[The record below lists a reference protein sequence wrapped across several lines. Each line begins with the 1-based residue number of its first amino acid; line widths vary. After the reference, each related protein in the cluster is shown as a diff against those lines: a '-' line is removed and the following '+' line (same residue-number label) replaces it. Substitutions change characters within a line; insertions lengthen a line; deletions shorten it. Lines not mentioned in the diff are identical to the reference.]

1 MRLLVMYDLPVGTKE
16 NRRVYQRF
24 RKFLIDDGY
33 DMLQFSIYHRIVNG
47 EDNVDKH
54 LKRLQLNLPSKGSV
68 RFMQITERQFQG
80 IKLLVGTKRRKE
92 KEVDSRQLLL
102 F

>member
-1 MRLLVMYDLPVGTKE
+1 MRLLVMYDLPVATKE
-16 NRRVYQRF
+16 NRRIYQQF

-33 DMLQFSIYHRIVNG
+33 DMLQFSIYQRIVNG
-47 EDNVDKH
+47 EDSVDKH
-54 LKRLQLNLPSKGSV
+54 LNRLQRNLPSKGSV

-80 IKLLVGTKRRKE
+80 MKLLVGQKKLKE
-92 KEVDSRQLLL
+92 KKVDSRQLLL

>member
-1 MRLLVMYDLPVGTKE
+1 MSDPRFMRLLVMYDLPVRTKE

-47 EDNVDKH
+47 EGNVDKH
-54 LKRLQLNLPSKGSV
+54 LIRLQKNLPSKGSV
-68 RFMQITERQFQG
+68 RFMQITERQSPYSVTP
-80 IKLLVGTKRRKE
+80 K
-92 KEVDSRQLLL
+92 
-102 F
+102 